1 MIKGKMRIELKDVRN
16 GKTDV
21 FEEEN
26 MVTNALQYI
35 FNPMGYVKAA
45 DPMVTAEYVDYYM
58 TLTGGLLLLD
68 RTLEED
74 AENLSLTGDVEQ
86 TGCAV
91 YNQQNSSGQTLRGN
105 YNATESEVDIE
116 NRRVKYVYDF
126 DTAEGNGT
134 IACVALTHAL
144 GGYSNRGL
152 PEELVPTRGL
162 YPFYKS
168 IGSGL
173 LRLTGSNSAIGAYD
187 RTLSYSTYG
196 TGYKWIIKI
205 DAAADAVY
213 YFTIMSTTS
222 VRIWK
227 YRANI
232 HTISLF
238 DRPGA
243 ARTLQEE
250 VDVVFTQAVSQQYFS
265 YNYDEETDRLYIISA
280 SSYYVANN
288 AAFIVT
294 EIDLSDGFSVK
305 QYPMQ
310 NRCGSNMRICYERS
324 NVYCYRGY
332 LYFQN
337 YGYSV
342 SYYIFRQ
349 EIGNSANIQK
359 IDTAV
364 RQSRPMMARGRRLY
378 FEYAS
383 TYSGSYCCYV
393 VNTDTF
399 TMRIPETYNLYDGN
413 DRQFVPVIGH
423 PLTYYLSSGSNN
435 GTFAI
440 RTDYLATINNLGAP
454 VVKTADKTMKVTYI
468 LQEN

>member
-1 MIKGKMRIELKDVRN
+1 MLKGKTRIEMKDIHT
-16 GKTDV
+16 GKIEV
-21 FEEEN
+21 IEEEN

-45 DPMVTAEYVDYYM
+45 DPMVTTEYVNYYT
-58 TLTGGLLLLD
+58 TLTGGLLLLNK
-68 RTLEED
+68 TLTED
-74 AENLSLTGDVEQ
+74 ADNLSLPGDVEQ

-91 YNQQNSSGQTLRGN
+91 YDQQNTSSQTLRGN
-105 YNATESEVDIE
+105 YNATESEIDME

-152 PEELVPTRGL
+152 KEEPTRGL

-168 IGSGL
+168 VGSGL
-173 LRLTGSNSAIGAYD
+173 LRLTGSNSAIDAYD
-187 RTLSYSTYG
+187 RTISYSTYG

-205 DAAADAVY
+205 DTATDSVY
-213 YFTIMSTTS
+213 YFTVTSTTS
-222 VRIWK
+222 IKIWK

-232 HTISLF
+232 NTISLF

-250 VDVVFTQAVSQQYFS
+250 IEVTFTQTINQQYFS
-265 YNYDEETDRLYIISA
+265 YNYDEETDRLYIVSA
-280 SSYYVANN
+280 SSYSVANN
-288 AAFIVT
+288 AAFMVT
-294 EIDLSDGFSVK
+294 EIDMANDFAVK
-305 QYPMQ
+305 QYSMQ
-310 NRCGSNMRICYERS
+310 NKCGSTMRLCYERS
-324 NVYCYRGY
+324 DIYCYRGY

-342 SYYIFRQ
+342 SYYIYRQ

-364 RQSRPMMARGRRLY
+364 RQSCPTMARDGILY
-378 FEYAS
+378 YECPS

-393 VNTDTF
+393 VNTETF
-399 TMRIPETYNLYDGN
+399 TMRIPETYGLYDAN
-413 DRQFVPVIGH
+413 DRQYVPVIGY
-423 PLTYYLSSGSNN
+423 PLTYYLSCGSNN

-440 RTDYLATINNLGAP
+440 RTDYLATINNLETP
-454 VVKTADKTMKVTYI
+454 VVKTADKTMKVIYT
-468 LQEN
+468 LQET

>member
-1 MIKGKMRIELKDVRN
+1 MLEGRTRIELKDIHT
-16 GKTDV
+16 GKVDV
-21 FEEEN
+21 TEEKN

-45 DPMVTAEYVDYYM
+45 DPMVTAEYVNYYT
-58 TLTGGLLLLD
+58 TLTGGLLLLNK
-68 RTLEED
+68 TLAED
-74 AENLSLTGDVEQ
+74 ADSLSLPGDVEQ

-91 YNQQNSSGQTLRGN
+91 YGQQNTSSQTLRGN

-116 NRRVKYVYDF
+116 NRRIKYVYDF

-152 PEELVPTRGL
+152 VEEPTRGL
-162 YPFYKS
+162 YPLYKN
-168 IGSGL
+168 IGNGL

-187 RTLSYSTYG
+187 RTISYTTYG

-205 DAAADAVY
+205 DTATDSVY
-213 YFTIMSTTS
+213 YFTVTSTTS
-222 VRIWK
+222 IKIWK

-232 HTISLF
+232 NTISLF

-250 VDVVFTQAVSQQYFS
+250 IEVTFTQAINQQYFS
-265 YNYDEETDRLYIISA
+265 YNYDEETDKLYIVSA
-280 SSYYVANN
+280 SSYYIASN
-288 AAFIVT
+288 ASFMVT
-294 EIDLSDGFSVK
+294 EIDMANGFEVK
-305 QYPMQ
+305 QYSMQ
-310 NRCGSNMRICYERS
+310 NRCGSNMKVCYERGDI
-324 NVYCYRGY
+324 YCYRGY

-342 SYYIFRQ
+342 SYYIYRQ

-359 IDTAV
+359 IDMAV
-364 RQSRPMMARGRRLY
+364 RQSYPTMARDGILY
-378 FEYAS
+378 YEYPS

-393 VNTDTF
+393 VNTETF
-399 TMRIPETYNLYDGN
+399 TMRMPETYGLYDGSG
-413 DRQFVPVIGH
+413 RQHVPVIGH
-423 PLTYYLSSGSNN
+423 PLTYYLSCGSNN

-440 RTDYLATINNLGAP
+440 RTDYLATINNLGTP
-454 VVKTADKTMKVTYI
+454 VVKTADKTMKVIYT
-468 LQEN
+468 LQET